1 MAISMLRLVKTRR
14 ALAPR
19 LPTAQA
25 VLSRKHQRHFASSSK
40 EPRVVIVGASG
51 AVGVEFLRLL
61 EQRNFPMSSLK
72 LLASK
77 RSAGKK
83 ITFKGVEHTI
93 EELREDSFKG
103 TDVAFFSAG
112 ATQSRTF
119 APLAVKSNCVVVDNS
134 SAYRMDPN
142 CPLVVP
148 EINPGD
154 IAKHKGIIANP
165 NCSTIIM
172 NMAVWPLH
180 QKVAVER
187 IVVSTYQAAS
197 GAGAEAMR
205 ELEQHAADY
214 AQGRPVISKIFNRQ
228 YLWNVFSHNSKMS
241 VESGYNEEEDKMLH
255 ETHKI
260 FHDPSIGI
268 CATCIRVPV
277 LRAHSEAVNITFRGQ
292 MSLAEAR
299 SILSK
304 APGLEIIDDR
314 AANRFPEPLM
324 ASGVDAVAVGRLRED
339 RSLPAGKGLV
349 MWLCSDQIRK
359 GAALNAVQIAE
370 VMLGVK
376 K

>member
-1 MAISMLRLVKTRR
+1 M
-14 ALAPR
+14 
-19 LPTAQA
+19 
-25 VLSRKHQRHFASSSK
+25 
-40 EPRVVIVGASG
+40 IVGASG
-51 AVGVEFLRLL
+51 AVGVEFMRLL
-61 EQRNFPMSSLK
+61 EERKFPMSSLK

-83 ITFKGVEHTI
+83 MTFRGEEHI
-93 EELREDSFKG
+93 VEELTEDSFKG
-103 TDVAFFSAG
+103 TDIAFFSAG

-119 APLAVKSNCVVVDNS
+119 APLAVKSGCVVVDNS

-142 CPLVVP
+142 CPLVIP

-154 IAKHKGIIANP
+154 ILQHKGIIANP

-180 QKVAVER
+180 KKVPVER
-187 IVVSTYQAAS
+187 IIVSTYQAAS

-205 ELEQHAADY
+205 ELEQAAVNYVEGKD
-214 AQGRPVISKIFNRQ
+214 VHSKIFGRQ

-260 FHDPSIGI
+260 FHDPTIGI

-277 LRAHSEAVNITFRGQ
+277 LRAHSEAVNVTFRGE
-292 MSLAEAR
+292 MKLEEAR

-304 APGLEIIDDR
+304 APGVEILDDR
-314 AANRFPEPLM
+314 VANRFPEPLM
-324 ASGVDAVAVGRLRED
+324 ASGKDAVAVGRLRED
-339 RSLPAGKGLV
+339 RSVPANKGLA
-349 MWLCSDQIRK
+349 MWLCGDQIRK

-370 VMLGVK
+370 VMLGFPTK
-376 K
+376 

>member
-1 MAISMLRLVKTRR
+1 
-14 ALAPR
+14 
-19 LPTAQA
+19 
-25 VLSRKHQRHFASSSK
+25 
-40 EPRVVIVGASG
+40 VIVGASG

-61 EQRNFPMSSLK
+61 EQRDFPMKSLK

-83 ITFKGVEHTI
+83 ISFKGQEHTI
-93 EELREDSFKG
+93 EELRDDSFKG

-112 ATQSRTF
+112 ASQSRTF
-119 APLAVKSNCVVVDNS
+119 APLAVQSGCVVVDNS

-142 CPLVVP
+142 CPLVIP

-180 QKVAVER
+180 QKVPIER

-205 ELEQHAADY
+205 ELEQAATDY
-214 AQGRPVISKIFNRQ
+214 SQGKPIISKLFNRQ
-228 YLWNVFSHNSKMS
+228 YLWNVFSHNSKMN

-260 FHDPSIGI
+260 FHDQTIGI

-277 LRAHSEAVNITFRGQ
+277 LRAHSESVNIAFRGE
-292 MSLAEAR
+292 MSVKEAHE
-299 SILSK
+299 ILSK
-304 APGLEIIDDR
+304 APGVQIIDDR
-314 AANRFPEPLM
+314 TANRFPEPIM
-324 ASGVDAVAVGRLRED
+324 ASGVDDVAIGRLRED
-339 RSLPAGKGLV
+339 RSLPPGKGLV
-349 MWLCSDQIRK
+349 MWLCGDQIRK

-370 VMLGVK
+370 VMLGVPQVPPK
-376 K
+376 NK